1 VSSSVTIPVR
11 LSLVLI
17 KATPVHIDSKSK
29 GNHNHVCLLAVGD
42 MDGWRSLHP
51 DEWSDSDV
59 LDFIFSLKD
68 INPEMLRGEQ
78 FRALTGS
85 ELCRLSLQEFTL
97 RDPQYGQLIHRQ
109 LQSLLHQ
116 RQYIHLSMT
125 INIIVNC

>member
-1 VSSSVTIPVR
+1 MYT
-11 LSLVLI
+11 
-17 KATPVHIDSKSK
+17 
-29 GNHNHVCLLAVGD
+29 CLLAVGD
-42 MDGWRSLHP
+42 MDGWQSLHP
-51 DEWSDSDV
+51 DKWTDSDV

-78 FRALTGS
+78 FRALSGS

-109 LQSLLHQ
+109 LQSLLDQ

-125 INIIVNC
+125 ININSQLLVFLPINGSK